1 MRTILAKCC
10 SDSSSTPCS
19 AEGHQD
25 HHGGGSS
32 QSSKHMHKVFV
43 VSMFSVPSVKT
54 KAKWLVGWTYAPS
67 PHTAGDRPWKKTSG
81 SVNSS
86 RPDLAQKTISRGERT
101 SDMIPERRYWRLGWG
116 QSTAPLIMTPGHSQ
130 TMQRQQEPPETC
142 SSKTRSRHPT
152 CWNIQIYRFRDFAC
166 NYCSLIL
173 QSMNQLYRPYKYNET
188 RRKAPGQHLTKLSQN
203 PSLGKA
209 FCVDVPKKPAKQG
222 CKNVGVWATNSLIDS
237 LCIIL

>member
-1 MRTILAKCC
+1 MACRMDLCPVTTYCWWQTLEENFWQRELKQTWSSTENHIQGWAYIWYDTWKEILETGVRTKY
-10 SDSSSTPCS
+10 SSS
-19 AEGHQD
+19 
-25 HHGGGSS
+25 
-32 QSSKHMHKVFV
+32 
-43 VSMFSVPSVKT
+43 
-54 KAKWLVGWTYAPS
+54 
-67 PHTAGDRPWKKTSG
+67 
-81 SVNSS
+81 
-86 RPDLAQKTISRGERT
+86 
-101 SDMIPERRYWRLGWG
+101 
-116 QSTAPLIMTPGHSQ
+116 LIMTPGHSQ

-166 NYCSLIL
+166 NYCSLIQ

-222 CKNVGVWATNSLIDS
+222 CKNVGVWVTNSLIDS